1 MGSVAGAHLWVDA
14 LEVTCYSARR
24 YRLDG
29 GWTIPERKLKHAVL
43 WYVAKGSFAFVL
55 NGVTHRTEREQ
66 LVCLPANARLASR
79 AIADDIDILSVNFDV
94 RLPYAASLPWLEL
107 VRFPV
112 CQSSLP
118 LRARLAELAD
128 TADGSSA
135 LAPMKRQ
142 ALLTL
147 LLAEWIELSLGAGA
161 DAEGHAALYADAR
174 IARIAETVALQSRRL
189 PAVRELAEWVGLS
202 EAQLRKLF
210 RKHTGMSP
218 LQYVHTVK
226 IHQSKQLLLRRADR
240 VSEIAAQLGFEDPN
254 YFARLFKKATG
265 VSPSEF
271 RETAADWMA

>member
-1 MGSVAGAHLWVDA
+1 MVSVAGAHLWVDA
-14 LEVTCYSARR
+14 LEITCYSARR

-29 GWTIPERKLKHAVL
+29 GWAIPERKLKHAVL
-43 WYVAKGSFAFVL
+43 WHVIGGSFAFAV
-55 NGVTHRTEREQ
+55 NGETRRAERGQ
-66 LVCLPANARLASR
+66 LVCLPANARISSR

-107 VRFPV
+107 VRFPH
-112 CQSSLP
+112 CQSALP
-118 LRARLAELAD
+118 FRARLAELAE
-128 TADGSSA
+128 TADATSA

-147 LLAEWIELSLGAGA
+147 LLAEWIELSLVAGA
-161 DAEGHAALYADAR
+161 AAEGNAPYADAR
-174 IARIAETVALQSRRL
+174 LARLAETIALQPRRL
-189 PAVRELAEWVGLS
+189 PTVRELGEWVGLS

-218 LQYVHTVK
+218 LQYVHSVK

-240 VSEIAAQLGFEDPN
+240 VSEIAAQLGFEDAN

-271 RETAADWMA
+271 RETAEDWMT